1 MPVST
6 ESANLVRQK
15 VMTFPTRDPA
25 VHLLLDAFFRYWSE
39 HKSNQ
44 DLEYFAFSALA
55 DDTVAVDAANTLF
68 VVYFR
73 KQNTTVD
80 AYPKVFDDA
89 TATGTAADERI
100 TTFLAD
106 GNDDQVLIFPDGMPM
121 AAGIVLTSH
130 TTSSGTTDS
139 GAADGPAG
147 FLVWGADGI

>member
-44 DLEYFAFSALA
+44 DLEYSAFANLT
-55 DDTVAVDAANTLF
+55 DDVVSVDAANTLF

-73 KQNTTVD
+73 KQNTATD
-80 AYPKVFDDA
+80 AYPKVFNNA
-89 TATGTAADERI
+89 VNSATAADERI

-106 GNDDQVLIFPDGMPM
+106 GNDDQVLVFPDGMPM
-121 AAGIVLTSH
+121 SAGIVITSH
-130 TTSSGTTDS
+130 TTSSGTTDTAT
-139 GAADGPAG
+139 GDGPDG

>member
-15 VMTFPTRDPA
+15 VMSFPTRDPA
-25 VHLLLDAFFRYWSE
+25 VHLALDAFFRYWSE

-44 DLEYFAFSALA
+44 DLEYFAFADLT

-73 KQNTTVD
+73 KQNTATD

-89 TATGTAADERI
+89 VNSATAGDERV
-100 TTFLAD
+100 TVFLAD
-106 GNDDQVLIFPDGMPM
+106 GNDDIVLIFPDGMPM

-130 TTSSGTTDS
+130 TTSNGTTDS
-139 GAADGPAG
+139 TAGDGPNG